1 MSTRPAPVARPRRAN
16 RALHLAS
23 GHRQLSYP
31 VVPVLRASNGAGL
44 IHPDDRKYGSLLVG
58 GQGSGKCIGPDD
70 LVLLAGRLIRAEDAW
85 DRYAGRAI
93 HDGEGWWSAPLEQ
106 PLTCSLDR
114 RGRIVA
120 APVVRL
126 YRQRINERV
135 RRVRLS
141 DGSQLTITGRHR
153 LCGPDGW
160 TTTVHE
166 GDVICVPRRI
176 DWPGTRQDL
185 DLVELLAWQIAE
197 GCETHDAKRS
207 RRGSAVATIS
217 QARLGVLQRLR
228 DLAVR
233 IGERYGLSMNSLE
246 IRGTRTCWQLTIQSA
261 AWRDYLVSRGYQWGR
276 LSREKSIPD
285 FVMQGDLEAARTFLR
300 AFTDAEGSVADQN
313 RTVELTTASPM
324 LAEQVRALLRRFGIL
339 ASLRARRAAAS
350 NGHRITRDY
359 RRLTISGDS
368 LRTFLAEIGFGAAN
382 KDDRLARMLAGVKK
396 NSNREGIYTQDIL
409 REAKSLGL
417 PFKWICDH
425 WGYLDTRR
433 ASQSRARDIA
443 QRLRGAA
450 HRLDA
455 GRYVSPGARGVA
467 ASSTRTATLATLDT
481 ERLRALARTLERRIE
496 SEVFYL
502 TIEAIEEFQHDGWVY
517 DFEVPGHHN
526 YVAGG
531 MLAHNTAAML
541 RLYLNDLRDPDA
553 AIVVLDPKSE
563 LSQLCLRFTPP
574 DCPKTVWFLDL
585 GHPLFGMSPLRLT
598 GQDPL
603 PVQATAIAENVV
615 ASLLDINEGQ
625 IFQSS
630 RRYLYHAV
638 IGALALAAKQNRRA
652 KFEDIYTL
660 LLPTKDD
667 FRHAV
672 YEACADTPDLD
683 QTAEFFHAELPE
695 DLRLAGSA
703 IAQRLDAPRNKVS
716 LLTGVPPLRRFFN
729 HTSDVALRDIIEA
742 RGILIVDANM
752 AAIGPENA
760 KACMHFVLRMLH
772 SQLQRQVRLPETDR
786 PRVALLVDEAHYVA
800 SAENVVDQIATHRAA
815 GLDVTFGMQY
825 LAQLGA
831 GSQVQEKI
839 RKGVINL
846 LQSRFLFRLGDAQ
859 DAEEVTRIAMAVYS
873 TMIRDDPDSRGR
885 MRVTPEQILNLPNH
899 FCLASWIA
907 NGARA
912 PSFIGETYPFPA
924 TTSPAWAE
932 LHLQR
937 LRDRVEPYPDE
948 LESTLDTRPHSHPS
962 SRRTDGDSVDGAQTR
977 HSNGNA
983 PDPPRRDIDEH
994 DLSGADASPKAADA
1008 RREPRVQ
1015 VRAHER
1021 TATPSSPVRR
1031 IVGRRA
1037 ADLGGET
1044 RARGP
1049 APASLRDLAF
1059 VDRINDLAEPV
1070 QKPPAAKLPRL
1081 YDEDYAI
1088 LALLD
1093 RTGLVLPNQIHRAV
1107 SPSKTAAAVR
1117 SRLTKLYG
1125 AGLVARVAIGVR
1137 NRSSGDGRL
1146 PSLYTLTRHG
1156 LQTAQQRQP
1165 PAIHA
1170 EREWRPIEQRKA
1182 ARLAHDLRALSWA
1195 IELHHVVGDLATDY
1209 WRTPRYA
1216 TGRFPVPQIGAG
1228 HKRHALTLRELP
1240 TPDGHALLDIA
1251 LPEFSEIKP
1260 DIALELR
1267 VQAMKLTFD
1276 LLVELD
1282 VTGKPSYNHDKFLA
1296 YDAFLSGWC
1305 MHHRRYKQLGTPP
1318 AVIFVCATNEAAL
1331 KLARDADETMTG
1343 RLGPMGAPE
1352 QEWSFPGREHLFFA
1366 AEEDIHHGSLAALAL
1381 PRLPPS
1387 IRARLTDSR
1396 TLELSCVDLLPPSVV
1411 RAAKES

>member
-1 MSTRPAPVARPRRAN
+1 MSTRAAPVARSRSAGHEP
-16 RALHLAS
+16 HLAR
-23 GHRQLSYP
+23 GHRRLSYP

-58 GQGSGKCIGPDD
+58 GQGSGK
-70 LVLLAGRLIRAEDAW
+70 
-85 DRYAGRAI
+85 
-93 HDGEGWWSAPLEQ
+93 
-106 PLTCSLDR
+106 
-114 RGRIVA
+114 
-120 APVVRL
+120 
-126 YRQRINERV
+126 
-135 RRVRLS
+135 
-141 DGSQLTITGRHR
+141 
-153 LCGPDGW
+153 
-160 TTTVHE
+160 
-166 GDVICVPRRI
+166 
-176 DWPGTRQDL
+176 
-185 DLVELLAWQIAE
+185 
-197 GCETHDAKRS
+197 
-207 RRGSAVATIS
+207 
-217 QARLGVLQRLR
+217 
-228 DLAVR
+228 
-233 IGERYGLSMNSLE
+233 
-246 IRGTRTCWQLTIQSA
+246 
-261 AWRDYLVSRGYQWGR
+261 
-276 LSREKSIPD
+276 
-285 FVMQGDLEAARTFLR
+285 
-300 AFTDAEGSVADQN
+300 
-313 RTVELTTASPM
+313 
-324 LAEQVRALLRRFGIL
+324 
-339 ASLRARRAAAS
+339 
-350 NGHRITRDY
+350 
-359 RRLTISGDS
+359 
-368 LRTFLAEIGFGAAN
+368 
-382 KDDRLARMLAGVKK
+382 
-396 NSNREGIYTQDIL
+396 
-409 REAKSLGL
+409 
-417 PFKWICDH
+417 
-425 WGYLDTRR
+425 
-433 ASQSRARDIA
+433 
-443 QRLRGAA
+443 
-450 HRLDA
+450 
-455 GRYVSPGARGVA
+455 
-467 ASSTRTATLATLDT
+467 
-481 ERLRALARTLERRIE
+481 
-496 SEVFYL
+496 
-502 TIEAIEEFQHDGWVY
+502 
-517 DFEVPGHHN
+517 
-526 YVAGG
+526 
-531 MLAHNTAAML
+531 TAAML
-541 RLYLNDLRDPDA
+541 RLYLNDLRDPEA

-574 DCPKTVWFLDL
+574 DCPKTVWALDL

-598 GQDPL
+598 GKDPL

-638 IGALALAAKQNRRA
+638 IGALALAAKQDRRA

-772 SQLQRQVRLPETDR
+772 SRLQRQVRLPETDR

-815 GLDVTFGMQY
+815 GLDVAFGMQY

-839 RKGVINL
+839 RKGVMNL

-859 DAEEVTRIAMAVYS
+859 DAEEATRIAMAVYS

-924 TTSPAWAE
+924 TTSPAWAG

-937 LRDRVEPYPDE
+937 LRDRVDPYPDE
-948 LESTLDTRPHSHPS
+948 LESTLDTRPHSHAS
-962 SRRTDGDSVDGAQTR
+962 SPRTDGDPCDGPQVG
-977 HSNGNA
+977 HSNGRA
-983 PDPPRRDIDEH
+983 PDPPRH
-994 DLSGADASPKAADA
+994 DRHHHVPSGVVASTKAAA
-1008 RREPRVQ
+1008 AHREPRVQ
-1015 VRAHER
+1015 VQAHER
-1021 TATPSSPVRR
+1021 TVTPSSPVRR

-1037 ADLGGET
+1037 ADFGEPPV
-1044 RARGP
+1044 RGP
-1049 APASLRDLAF
+1049 APSSLRDLAF

-1070 QKPPAAKLPRL
+1070 HEPPANKLPRL
-1081 YDEDYAI
+1081 YDADYAI

-1093 RTGLVLPNQIHRAV
+1093 RAGLVLPSQIHRAV
-1107 SPSKTAAAVR
+1107 SPTKTAAAVR

-1165 PAIHA
+1165 SAIHL

-1195 IELHHVVGDLATDY
+1195 IELHRVVGDLATNY

-1240 TPDGHALLDIA
+1240 TPDGHALLDVA
-1251 LPEFSEIKP
+1251 LAEFREIKP

-1282 VTGKPSYNHDKFLA
+1282 ITGKPSYNRDKFLA
-1296 YDAFLSGWC
+1296 YDAFLGGWC
-1305 MHHRRYKQLGTPP
+1305 RHHRRYMQLGTPP
-1318 AVIFVCATNEAAL
+1318 AVVFVCPSNEAAL
-1331 KLARDADETMTG
+1331 RLAKEADDTMTA
-1343 RLGPMGAPE
+1343 RLGPMGTQE

-1366 AEEDIHHGSLAALAL
+1366 SEEDIHHGSLGALAL
-1381 PRLPPS
+1381 PRLPPDL
-1387 IRARLTDSR
+1387 RARLAGSR
-1396 TLELSCVDLLPPSVV
+1396 TMELSRVDLLSPSIV
-1411 RAAKES
+1411 RAASES